1 MRSFVTRL
9 PGCLAVFLLLL
20 GCVDPEDLTLRGI
33 VDVVVVDGTITNL
46 AEAQIIRLNRS
57 QADRLTGRFGTIP
70 ITKATVQ
77 VIVDSTQI
85 VFAHETVDGS
95 YQLPS
100 DFKGQVGH
108 SYQLHFWLIE
118 GTEYQS
124 DAQVMQTV
132 PGVEKTSAQFNP
144 KSLPVGQFD
153 NFTAGHDI
161 YVDTQDPVNQHN
173 YYRWDWTLYERQY
186 WCRSCHQGVY
196 TVNKVLPHTY
206 RYAYYFVEG
215 NDPYEDCFTPPPGKG
230 DYDAP
235 EVPGGD
241 WYYDYTC
248 RTQCWEILHNVDIN
262 VFDDLYSNGGLIAR
276 RKVARIPFYQHAPC
290 LVDVRQLSLT
300 KDAYRYYKLFQDQTQ
315 NTGGLADTPPA
326 APVGNVHNAA
336 NSKEPVV
343 GYFTASAVSLAHHWL
358 DRKDTEGI
366 PYGATDPEGPHND
379 VGDDLFYALN
389 LRRPY
394 SEPSPPYTGARGEPK
409 IRIWPN
415 ASRPPTAVCASS
427 DKKTPYKPVG
437 WRD

>member
-1 MRSFVTRL
+1 MRHVTSL
-9 PGCLAVFLLLL
+9 LYCFPFIFLFC
-20 GCVDPEDLTLRGI
+20 CVDPEDLTLRGT
-33 VDVVVVDGTITNL
+33 VDVVVVDGTLTNL
-46 AEAQIIRLNRS
+46 AEAQLIKLNRS
-57 QADRLTGRFGTIP
+57 QADRLTGRFGTVP
-70 ITKATVQ
+70 LTKATVQ
-77 VIVDSTQI
+77 VIVDSTLI

-95 YQLPS
+95 YQLPA

-108 SYQLHFWLIE
+108 SYQLRFWLIE

-124 DAQVMQTV
+124 DAQVMQAV

-144 KSLPVGQFD
+144 KSLPAGEFS
-153 NFTAGHDI
+153 NFTAGHDVFI
-161 YVDTQDPVNQHN
+161 DTQDPASQHN

-196 TVNKVLPHTY
+196 AINKVLPHTY

-215 NDPYEDCFTPPPGKG
+215 NDPYEDCFNPPPGKG

-235 EVPGGD
+235 DVPGGD
-241 WYYDYTC
+241 WFYDYTC
-248 RTQCWEILHNVDIN
+248 RTQCWEIIHNVDIN
-262 VFDDLYSNGGLIAR
+262 VFDDLYSNGGLISR

-290 LVDVRQLSLT
+290 LVDIRQLSLT

-326 APVGNVHNAA
+326 APVGNVHNVA
-336 NSKEPVV
+336 NRKEAVV

-366 PYGATDPEGPHND
+366 PYGATDPLGPHNNA
-379 VGDDLFYALN
+379 GDDLFYALN

-394 SEPSPPYTGARGEPK
+394 PEPSPPYTGDREEPK

-427 DKKTPYKPVG
+427 DSKTPYKPTG